1 MAKINQTA
9 LEDYIL
15 VSGSNTYA
23 MLCLHFAA
31 DETQAMQIDRTLQ
44 KLRRA
49 GKITFERVGKK
60 VIWSAV
66 PVVSEDAA

>member
-23 MLCLHFAA
+23 MLCLYFAA